1 LGRST
6 IFYVCPAPN
15 GDWSVFGSGIAPALS
30 TFDARSAATEYACG
44 VAGKVPRAD
53 VRIFGWNVS
62 VEEYRASASPSQP
75 AFRPASDRP
84 SGDLDFSVAKEALK

>member
-1 LGRST
+1 MRRSM
-6 IFYVCPAPN
+6 ILYVCPAPD

-44 VAGKVPRAD
+44 VAGKVPLAE
-53 VRIFGWNVS
+53 VQIFGCNGS
-62 VEEYRASASPSQP
+62 VEEYRVSTLPSPP

-84 SGDLDFSVAKEALK
+84 SGDLDFAVAKEALK